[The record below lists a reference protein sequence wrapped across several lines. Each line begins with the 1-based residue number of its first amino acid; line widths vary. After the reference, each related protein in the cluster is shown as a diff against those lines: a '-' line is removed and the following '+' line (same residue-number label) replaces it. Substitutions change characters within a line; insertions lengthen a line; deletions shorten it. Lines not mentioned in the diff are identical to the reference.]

1 MIHGLIEADVARPRQ
16 VIREHKAT
24 SGESLSFTGFMI
36 YCLAKA
42 VDMNKHMHAY
52 RDWRNR
58 LVLFDEVDV
67 VTTIERVVE
76 GDNGIWHCRLSCEA
90 IFSASLASSHI

>member
-42 VDMNKHMHAY
+42 VDMNKHMHA
-52 RDWRNR
+52 
-58 LVLFDEVDV
+58 
-67 VTTIERVVE
+67 
-76 GDNGIWHCRLSCEA
+76 
-90 IFSASLASSHI
+90 